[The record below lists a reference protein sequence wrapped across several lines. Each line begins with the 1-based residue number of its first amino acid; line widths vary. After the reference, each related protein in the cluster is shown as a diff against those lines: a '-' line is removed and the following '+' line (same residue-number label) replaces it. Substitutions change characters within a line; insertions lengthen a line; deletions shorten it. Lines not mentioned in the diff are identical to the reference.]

1 MHELP
6 VTESILELVE
16 RHAQEAGAS
25 RVTDLYL
32 VIGQLSSLVD
42 DSIQFYWDII
52 SEGTVAQG
60 ARLHFERI
68 PGELL
73 CLDCGSRYVM
83 PESTFE
89 CPSCH
94 GTHVKVVAGD
104 EFRLEAIDV
113 ETQETQPQVEG
124 ERQG

>member
-6 VTESILELVE
+6 VAESILEMVQ
-16 RHAQEAGAS
+16 RHAQEADAT

-32 VIGQLSSLVD
+32 VIGKLSSIVD

-52 SEGTVAQG
+52 SEGTLAEGAQ
-60 ARLHFERI
+60 LHFERI
-68 PGELL
+68 PAELF

-83 PESTFE
+83 ADTTFA
-89 CPSCH
+89 CPSCQ

-113 ETQETQPQVEG
+113 ETREDQAKVEG
-124 ERQG
+124 EAAV